1 MHDCYQLGIIDHDT
15 LTSFLR
21 FCVQFWMDH
30 YRMKKQQQF
39 DMSEQE
45 IENEKKRLA
54 AISAQREV
62 WERSPARAVEKATEQ
77 IEELGEQLDRD
88 LEEDTAHPPLS
99 HQPRGTSQQPTTAS
113 RTANLSLEDMMA

>member
-1 MHDCYQLGIIDHDT
+1 MG
-15 LTSFLR
+15 
-21 FCVQFWMDH
+21 H

-39 DMSEQE
+39 DMSQQE

-54 AISAQREV
+54 AVAAQREV
-62 WERSPARAVEKATEQ
+62 WERSLARAVEKATEQ

-88 LEEDTAHPPLS
+88 FEEDTTYPPLS